1 MFKEVI
7 DKLGESK
14 KATSGN
20 IQVKTCPFCGREK
33 WKFYIHETNG
43 AYICHSGSCQAKG
56 NIYTL
61 AKHLGVKIEN
71 TEFKEVKQ
79 KNVKVISELRKF
91 KADEFATLLN
101 SSGDKNPECEDVND
115 FIESR
120 GISVKTAKA
129 MNVFK
134 KRGTPFVTFAY
145 QDLDGELKAVKYRS
159 VKAKDFLQEKGSK
172 SILWNIKNATNK
184 KIIITEG
191 EWDAL
196 TLAEIGLMD
205 RATSMPM
212 GATDLNWI
220 DNSREFL
227 EGKEEIILAYDNDEV
242 GKRSLVKA
250 CQRLEM
256 YNIKTIDL
264 GNYKD
269 INEFY
274 FYEGAEALKKVLN
287 EAKEVRVDGLTDL
300 EDVGR
305 FDINLCERFTFG
317 IKRLDEKTRGAKE
330 GDLIILAGDN
340 GSGKTT
346 VTKQL
351 ALSAIQQDKK
361 VLYINGEVRAEIF
374 KEDLFLQ
381 ANGKNKFDRIE
392 DKLVKGQCDYV
403 VTQEN
408 YEKINYW
415 LKDKFLT
422 FSDTVDL
429 KDTIVLEKIES
440 AIKKENVFFIIV
452 DNLTVISHENS
463 SMKEFDAKGE
473 FARALKRLAVK
484 YGVCITLVNHFTK
497 GNDEGGKSRI
507 KGSGVITDVADLVLV
522 NEIVQDEES
531 EHSGVLRILKN
542 RLKGQLGKI
551 ETGFDALSK
560 RIFDFNN
567 RKEETAR
574 NYKWELIEFI
584 EDDYFDYLPF

>member
-7 DKLGESK
+7 EKLGESK
-14 KATSGN
+14 KAPNGN

-33 WKFYIHETNG
+33 WKFYLHETNG
-43 AYICHSGSCQAKG
+43 AYICHSGSCGAKG
-56 NIYTL
+56 NIHTL

-71 TEFKEVKQ
+71 TDFKEIKK

-101 SSGDKNPECEDVND
+101 SSGDKNPECLDV
-115 FIESR
+115 IEFVEGR
-120 GISVKTAKA
+120 GISVETAKA

-134 KRGTPFVTFAY
+134 KRGTSLVTFAY
-145 QDLDGELKAVKYRS
+145 QDLDGELKAVKYRNIKEKKFS
-159 VKAKDFLQEKGSK
+159 QESGSK

-220 DNSREFL
+220 DNCREFL
-227 EGKEEIILAYDNDEV
+227 EGKEEIILAYDSDET
-242 GKRSLVKA
+242 GRRGLTKA

-256 YNIKTIDL
+256 YNIKTINL

-274 FYEGAEALKKVLN
+274 FYEGAEALKKVLE
-287 EAKEVRVDGLTDL
+287 EAKEVRVDGLKDL
-300 EDVGR
+300 EEVER
-305 FDINLCERFTFG
+305 FDINLCDRFTFG
-317 IKRLDEKTRGAKE
+317 IKRLDEKTRGGKE

-346 VTKQL
+346 VTKQI

-381 ANGKNKFDRIE
+381 ANGNNKFTKIE
-392 DKLVKGQCDYV
+392 DKLVRGQCDYV
-403 VTQEN
+403 VTDEN

-415 LKDKFLT
+415 LKNKFLT

-440 AIKKENVFFIIV
+440 AIKKENVFLIIV
-452 DNLTVISHENS
+452 DNLTVISHEGG
-463 SMKEFDAKGE
+463 MKEHDAKGE
-473 FARALKRLAVK
+473 FARDLKRLAVK
-484 YGVCITLVNHFTK
+484 YGVCIVLVNHFTK

-507 KGSGVITDVADLVLV
+507 KGSGVITDVADVVLV
-522 NEIVQDEES
+522 NELIFDEDV
-531 EHSGVLRILKN
+531 EHNGLLRILKN

-551 ETGFDALSK
+551 ETGFDPLSK
-560 RIFDFNN
+560 RIYDFTNA
-567 RKEETAR
+567 KEETSR
-574 NYKWELIEFI
+574 NYKWELIDFNEELDV
-584 EDDYFDYLPF
+584 EDLPF